1 MGLVWLEHLG
11 AKKGGR
17 SGATERP
24 AIIEAGSGNWGWPVS
39 QRDTPTASGDG
50 GKGV

>member
-1 MGLVWLEHLG
+1 M
-11 AKKGGR
+11 AR
-17 SGATERP
+17 SNLDQLSMFDLLTSPRPNATSSP
-24 AIIEAGSGNWGWPVS
+24 GSGGWGWPVS